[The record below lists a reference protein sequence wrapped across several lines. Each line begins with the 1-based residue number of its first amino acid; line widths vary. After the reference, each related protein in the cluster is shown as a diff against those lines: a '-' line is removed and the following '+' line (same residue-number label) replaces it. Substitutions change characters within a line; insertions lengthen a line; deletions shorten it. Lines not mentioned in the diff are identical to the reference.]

1 MFVEDTT
8 ESRLGLNPADPFPLW
23 DMGVI
28 HLRLSV
34 RRHVLQATRYWT
46 R

>member
-23 DMGVI
+23 SMGGYY
-28 HLRLSV
+28 LRVSV
-34 RRHVLQATRYWT
+34 RLHSLQAT
-46 R
+46 